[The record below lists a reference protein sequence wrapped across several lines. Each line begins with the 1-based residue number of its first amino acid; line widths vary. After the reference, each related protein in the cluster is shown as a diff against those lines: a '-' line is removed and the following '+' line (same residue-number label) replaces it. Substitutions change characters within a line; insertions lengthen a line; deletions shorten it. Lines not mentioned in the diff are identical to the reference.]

1 MLSIAIYFVIHLGCP
16 CQITI
21 ISAKKK
27 IPSLF
32 SLLLLPRLFPLPLW
46 PFKAILFLDFWV
58 FFPPIH
64 SGTWCQNAYDSTD
77 YKVST
82 HNELK
87 CSGKTQFF
95 VSYIDSKVVK
105 SSKNLLA
112 GRCLSSQ
119 NKIGIK
125 TILSKGTKK
134 IQFEDF
140 KKIWLLW

>member
-1 MLSIAIYFVIHLGCP
+1 MKKNCMILYYIVSQKLKEIYFLIFFLRFLQTSQLKLWHFFWAYFDALWCV
-16 CQITI
+16 

-82 HNELK
+82 HNFL
-87 CSGKTQFF
+87 
-95 VSYIDSKVVK
+95 VSLYIDSKAVK
-105 SSKNLLA
+105 SSKNLMNYSLTLF
-112 GRCLSSQ
+112 GRL
-119 NKIGIK
+119 
-125 TILSKGTKK
+125 
-134 IQFEDF
+134 F
-140 KKIWLLW
+140 